1 MIFIRFDRSLPNRT
15 FLFLAGV
22 RHWESVLQMESGFGL
37 LRFGDQFI
45 GMVDPGF
52 VDIER
57 DA

>member
-1 MIFIRFDRSLPNRT
+1 
-15 FLFLAGV
+15 
-22 RHWESVLQMESGFGL
+22 MESGFGL